1 MRIGIISD
9 IHGNDSALMA
19 ILNVFYQKKVD
30 NIVCLGDMVGY
41 FHQSL
46 EVLDRIKA
54 LKIPVIRGNHEAY
67 LLGERSYSPDRE
79 TIYNLG
85 YVRDAISSQVLSWMS
100 ALPET
105 LDMTIEGRKI
115 SLFHGSPWDP
125 LSGYIYP
132 DYAAF
137 GEFLNVGSDYF
148 FLGHT
153 HYPLDKRVG
162 AKEIINPGSVGLP
175 RNGDCRAQ
183 SAIFD
188 TYGGVEFIKENYDID
203 SFLDSARRNGVHHA
217 TIQRLNMK

>member
-19 ILNVFYQKKVD
+19 ILNAFYQKKVD

-100 ALPET
+100 ALPENPRYDHRRT
-105 LDMTIEGRKI
+105 EDLVIPWKP
-115 SLFHGSPWDP
+115 LGSIVGVYLPGLCGLWRVFKCR
-125 LSGYIYP
+125 
-132 DYAAF
+132 F
-137 GEFLNVGSDYF
+137 GLF
-148 FLGHT
+148 FLGA
-153 HYPLDKRVG
+153 YPLPSR
-162 AKEIINPGSVGLP
+162 
-175 RNGDCRAQ
+175 
-183 SAIFD
+183 
-188 TYGGVEFIKENYDID
+188 
-203 SFLDSARRNGVHHA
+203 
-217 TIQRLNMK
+217 